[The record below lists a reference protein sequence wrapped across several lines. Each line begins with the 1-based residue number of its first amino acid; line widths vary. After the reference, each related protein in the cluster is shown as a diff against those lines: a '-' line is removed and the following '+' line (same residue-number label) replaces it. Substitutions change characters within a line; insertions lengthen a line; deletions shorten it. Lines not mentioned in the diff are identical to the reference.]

1 MNWTRTVA
9 PGRLPRM
16 ELHGIHVPLV
26 TPFTADGALAL
37 DALEQLA
44 HDCLDAGATGLV
56 ALGTTGEPGSL
67 TTAEQDAVIEVCRR
81 VTHAHGAVLTV
92 GAGHGG
98 TARTAE
104 ALAALDGRADAALV
118 AVPAFVRPG
127 EAGVLAHFRALAEA
141 GPLPLVIYH
150 IPYRTGQTL
159 GAAAMLDLLAL
170 PGVAGVKYAVGGID
184 EETVA
189 LMAAGPRGVL
199 AGDDLFLS
207 PLLAMGADGGILAS
221 AHLETERFVALHR
234 AWQDGET
241 ETARKLGAD
250 LAGVSRAAFA
260 GPNPTALKALL
271 HRAGRI
277 PTPAVRLPLL
287 AHT

>member
-1 MNWTRTVA
+1 
-9 PGRLPRM
+9 M

-26 TPFTADGALAL
+26 TPFTADGAVAL
-37 DALEQLA
+37 DALERLA
-44 HDCLDAGATGLV
+44 RDLLADGAAGLV

-67 TTAEQDAVIEVCRR
+67 TTAEQDAVVEVCRR
-81 VTHAHGAVLTV
+81 ACDAHGAPLTV

-127 EAGVLAHFRALAEA
+127 EAGVLAHFRALAA
-141 GPLPLVIYH
+141 TSPLPLVVYH
-150 IPYRTGQTL
+150 IPYRTGQPL
-159 GAAAMLDLLAL
+159 GAAALLDLLAL
-170 PGVAGVKYAVGGID
+170 PGVAGVKYSAGGID
-184 EETVA
+184 EQTIA
-189 LMAAGPRGVL
+189 LLAAAPRGVL

-207 PLLAMGADGGILAS
+207 PLLALGADGGILAS
-221 AHLETERFVALHR
+221 AHLETARFAALHR
-234 AWQDGET
+234 AWADGDA
-241 ETARKLGAD
+241 ARARTLGAE
-250 LAGVSRAAFA
+250 LAEVSRSAFT

-287 AHT
+287 AHA

>member
-1 MNWTRTVA
+1 MNWTRTVGA
-9 PGRLPRM
+9 RQASPM

-26 TPFTADGALAL
+26 TPFTADGDLAL
-37 DALEQLA
+37 GALEQLA
-44 HDCLDAGATGLV
+44 RDSLDAGAAGLV

-67 TTAEQDAVIEVCRR
+67 TDAEQHTVIELCRR
-81 VTHAHGAVLTV
+81 VTAEYGAVLTV

-104 ALAALDGRADAALV
+104 ALDRLAGRADAALV

-127 EAGVLAHFRALAEA
+127 EAGVLAHFRALAA
-141 GPLPLVIYH
+141 ASPVPLVIYH
-150 IPYRTGQTL
+150 IPYRTGQPL
-159 GAAAMLDLLAL
+159 GAATLLELLAL
-170 PGVAGVKYAVGGID
+170 PQVAGLKYAPGGID
-184 EETVA
+184 EQAVA
-189 LMAAGPRGVL
+189 LLAAGPRGVL

-207 PLLAMGADGGILAS
+207 PLLALGADGGILAS
-221 AHLETERFVALHR
+221 AHLETARFVALHR
-234 AWQDGET
+234 AWADGDVPL
-241 ETARKLGAD
+241 ARRLGAE
-250 LAGVSRAAFA
+250 LVEVSRAAFA

-287 AHT
+287 AHE

>member
-1 MNWTRTVA
+1 
-9 PGRLPRM
+9 M

-26 TPFTADGALAL
+26 TPFDADGALAL
-37 DALEQLA
+37 DALERLA
-44 HDCLDAGATGLV
+44 RDSLDAGATGLV

-67 TTAEQDAVIEVCRR
+67 DAAEQDAVIEVCRR
-81 VTHAHGAVLTV
+81 VTAEYGAVLTV

-104 ALAALDGRADAALV
+104 ALAALDGRTDAALV

-127 EAGVLAHFRALAEA
+127 EAGVLAHFRALAA
-141 GPLPLVIYH
+141 ASPVPLVIYH
-150 IPYRTGQTL
+150 IPYRTAQPLSAATL
-159 GAAAMLDLLAL
+159 LELLAV
-170 PGVAGVKYAVGGID
+170 PGIAGVKYAPGGID

-189 LMAAGPRGVL
+189 LMAAQPRGVMV
-199 AGDDLFLS
+199 GDDLYLS
-207 PLLAMGADGGILAS
+207 PLLALGADGGILAS
-221 AHLETERFVALHR
+221 AHLETARFVSLHR
-234 AWQDGET
+234 AWQDGELAL
-241 ETARKLGAD
+241 ARKIGAE
-250 LAGVSRAAFA
+250 LVAVTRAAFA

-287 AHT
+287 AHD

>member
-1 MNWTRTVA
+1 
-9 PGRLPRM
+9 M

-26 TPFTADGALAL
+26 TPFTADGAVAL
-37 DALEQLA
+37 DALERLA
-44 HDCLDAGATGLV
+44 RDLLADGAAGLV

-81 VTHAHGAVLTV
+81 ACDAHGAPLTV

-127 EAGVLAHFRALAEA
+127 EAGVLAHFRALAA
-141 GPLPLVIYH
+141 TSPLPLVVYH
-150 IPYRTGQTL
+150 IPYRTGQPL
-159 GAAAMLDLLAL
+159 GAAALLDLLAL
-170 PGVAGVKYAVGGID
+170 PGVAGVKYAAGGID
-184 EETVA
+184 EQTIA
-189 LMAAGPRGVL
+189 LLAAAPRGVL

-207 PLLAMGADGGILAS
+207 PLLALGADGGILAS
-221 AHLETERFVALHR
+221 AHLETARFAALHR
-234 AWQDGET
+234 AWADGDA
-241 ETARKLGAD
+241 ARARTLGAA
-250 LAGVSRAAFA
+250 LAEVSRSAFT
-260 GPNPTALKALL
+260 GPNPTGLKALL

-287 AHT
+287 AHA

>member
-1 MNWTRTVA
+1 MNWTRTVIA
-9 PGRLPRM
+9 RQASRM

-26 TPFTADGALAL
+26 TPFTADGAVAL
-37 DALEQLA
+37 DALERLA
-44 HDCLDAGATGLV
+44 RDSLEAGAAGLV

-81 VTHAHGAVLTV
+81 ACDAHGAPLTV

-127 EAGVLAHFRALAEA
+127 EAGVLAHFRALA
-141 GPLPLVIYH
+141 GTSPLPLVIYH
-150 IPYRTGQTL
+150 IPYRTGQPL
-159 GAAAMLDLLAL
+159 GAATLLELLAL
-170 PGVAGVKYAVGGID
+170 PAVAGVKYAPGGID
-184 EETVA
+184 EETIA
-189 LMAAGPRGVL
+189 LLAAGPRGVM

-207 PLLAMGADGGILAS
+207 PLLALGADGGILAS
-221 AHLETERFVALHR
+221 AHLETARFVALHR
-234 AWQDGET
+234 AWQDGDAAL
-241 ETARKLGAD
+241 ARKLGAE
-250 LAGVSRAAFA
+250 LAGLSRTAFA

-287 AHT
+287 AHD